1 MFSSSSAAQFT
12 SSSSA
17 TAPSAAVD
25 STPDVP
31 STGLGARTA
40 TPVPVQQQAR
50 ERKSWSSAAEAHFAA
65 LPREVLEIIA
75 ADASDTLEEAQAL
88 LGALAQVQ
96 QVDDKVARAWAFDP
110 VSQKRMQKE
119 NPRLGP
125 LGKLL
130 REFSPSADLE
140 KFFPTIDDAREV
152 LRRQA
157 RAKDYSQ
164 AEIDA
169 WLASDDTLIQLME
182 KENRWL
188 RETPPG
194 EGSGVVAL
202 YFMERGYPLRNVP
215 THLRSY
221 RVCLE
226 ATSGPRSG
234 PDRLHYVPAAHR
246 TPELVRAAV
255 SKHPDAMR
263 FLEDEQRTIDL
274 YELAGSQLDL
284 ERFRELPVTQ
294 QVAADPRY
302 QAVLERLQK
311 QV

>member
-12 SSSSA
+12 PSSSA
-17 TAPSAAVD
+17 TPTRTAVD
-25 STPDVP
+25 AVPDAP
-31 STGLGARTA
+31 STGLVARA
-40 TPVPVQQQAR
+40 VTPVPVQQQAR

-75 ADASDTLEEAQAL
+75 ADASDTLEEAQTVL
-88 LGALAQVQ
+88 YALARVQ
-96 QVDDKVARAWAFDP
+96 QVDDKVARTWAFDP
-110 VSQKRMQKE
+110 VSQKRMEKE
-119 NPRLGP
+119 NPGIGP

-130 REFSPSADLE
+130 REFSPLTDLE

-202 YFMERGYPLRNVP
+202 YFMERGYALRNVP

-226 ATSGPRSG
+226 ATSGLRSG

-255 SKHPDAMR
+255 SKHPDAIR
-263 FLEDEQRTIDL
+263 FLDDEQRTIEL
-274 YELAGSQLDL
+274 YELAG
-284 ERFRELPVTQ
+284 ERADFETFRKLPVTQ

-311 QV
+311 QA